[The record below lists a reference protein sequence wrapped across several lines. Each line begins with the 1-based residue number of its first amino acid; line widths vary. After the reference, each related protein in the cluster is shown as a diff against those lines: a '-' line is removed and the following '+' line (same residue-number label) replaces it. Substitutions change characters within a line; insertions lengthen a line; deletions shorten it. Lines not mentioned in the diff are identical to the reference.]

1 MLIQREGIPIGNLTS
16 CTQTLFKEQHMTA
29 TTVETVGLSQGTW
42 NFDPA
47 HSEVGFS
54 VRHAGISKVR
64 GKFTDVA
71 ATLELGPTLGDAAVT
86 ATIQAASF
94 SSGDDNRDGHVRSA
108 DFFDVEAHP
117 TLAFTSTSVSGDE
130 GDFELTGELTIRGIS
145 KTVTFSGEFNG
156 VAVDPF
162 GVTRAG
168 FEAKTVISRKEFGLT
183 WNAALEA
190 GGVLVSDKVTITLDV
205 AFVKAA

>member
-1 MLIQREGIPIGNLTS
+1 MS
-16 CTQTLFKEQHMTA
+16 A
-29 TTVETVGLSQGTW
+29 TTIESTGLSQGTW
-42 NFDPA
+42 NLDA
-47 HSEVGFS
+47 SHSTVGFT

-64 GKFTDVA
+64 GQFTELEGA
-71 ATLELGPTLGDAAVT
+71 LTLGATLAESSVT

-94 SSGDDNRDGHVRSA
+94 NSGDANRDGHVRGA
-108 DFFDVEAHP
+108 DFFDVETFP
-117 TLAFTSTSVSGDE
+117 TLSFASSAVSVDGE
-130 GDFELTGELTIRGIS
+130 DFELTGELTIRGIS
-145 KTVTFSGEFNG
+145 QTVTFKGEYNG

-162 GVTRAG
+162 GATRAG
-168 FEAKTVISRKEFGLT
+168 FEAKTVISRKDFGLT

>member
-1 MLIQREGIPIGNLTS
+1 MS
-16 CTQTLFKEQHMTA
+16 S
-29 TTVETVGLSQGTW
+29 TTIESTGLAQGTW
-42 NFDPA
+42 NFDA
-47 HSEVGFS
+47 SHSEVGFT

-64 GKFTDVA
+64 GKFTELE
-71 ATLELGPTLGDAAVT
+71 ATLVLGETFADSSVT

-94 SSGDDNRDGHVRSA
+94 SSGDANRDGHVRGA
-108 DFFDVEAHP
+108 DFFDVETFP
-117 TLAFTSTSVSGDE
+117 TLGFTSSSVSGDAE
-130 GDFELTGELTIRGIS
+130 SFELTGELTIRGIS
-145 KTVTFSGEFNG
+145 KTVTFKGEFNG

-162 GVTRAG
+162 GATRAG
-168 FEAKTVISRKEFGLT
+168 FEAHTVISRKEFGLT